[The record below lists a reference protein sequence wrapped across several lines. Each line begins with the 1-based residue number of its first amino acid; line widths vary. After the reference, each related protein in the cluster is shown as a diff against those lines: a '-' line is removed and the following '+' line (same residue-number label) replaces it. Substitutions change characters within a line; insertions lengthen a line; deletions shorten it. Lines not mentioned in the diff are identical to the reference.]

1 VFGYPEQVEWSRGN
15 KPTAQTPKA
24 LEKSKTSR
32 YCGTDTLAEFG
43 GAMLAEGTM
52 KKLLWAIGLFM
63 LSFALGTRSHAETVN
78 RIVATVDDEPITL
91 WDVKAFG
98 KNPGQRG
105 MFTPPEGMAGMSE
118 RDILEILIMNKLIGK
133 EVETQGIKAKD
144 SDIDSYIERIKT
156 QGNLDD
162 EQFAAALQSQGLTM
176 ENYRKQVAEEIERA
190 LLVNREIGSRVN
202 VTPEDVERYYKEH
215 AEDYSQPEQ
224 VRVRHIFLP
233 LSPSAPAEEE
243 KEAITQ
249 IEDIRKRAL
258 AGEDFAALADAH
270 SRGPG
275 AGQGGDLGYFKKG
288 QMAKEIDEVAFSLK
302 PGDISPPFRT
312 AVGFHLIKVE
322 EHMSA
327 GQKTLDPEVT
337 EEIKRKLYNDALR
350 KRYERWFQEDLRF
363 RHHIENFLTAS
374 TSRSSP
380 VTTNAT
386 DTSSPGTEST
396 PSEST
401 EKQQETKS
409 ERGFFRRLLPF

>member
-1 VFGYPEQVEWSRGN
+1 
-15 KPTAQTPKA
+15 
-24 LEKSKTSR
+24 
-32 YCGTDTLAEFG
+32 
-43 GAMLAEGTM
+43 
-52 KKLLWAIGLFM
+52 
-63 LSFALGTRSHAETVN
+63 
-78 RIVATVDDEPITL
+78 
-91 WDVKAFG
+91 
-98 KNPGQRG
+98 
-105 MFTPPEGMAGMSE
+105 
-118 RDILEILIMNKLIGK
+118 MNKLIGK

-144 SDIDSYIERIKT
+144 SDIDSYIERIKM

-162 EQFAAALQSQGLTM
+162 EQFAVALQSQGLTM

-233 LSPSAPAEEE
+233 LSPSAPSEEE
-243 KEAITQ
+243 QEVLTQ

-288 QMAKEIDEVAFSLK
+288 QMAKEIDEVAFGLK
-302 PGDISPPFRT
+302 PGDISQPFRT
-312 AVGFHLIKVE
+312 GAGVHLLKVE
-322 EHMSA
+322 EHASA
-327 GQKTLDPEVT
+327 GQKKLDPETT
-337 EEIKRKLYNDALR
+337 EEIKRRLYNDALR

-374 TSRSSP
+374 ASHSSP
-380 VTTNAT
+380 AITKTT
-386 DTSSPGTEST
+386 DTSSPSTEGT
-396 PSEST
+396 PSAPT
-401 EKQQETKS
+401 EKQEETKS